1 MTSRTDAVVTAVSHA
16 GPNPP
21 ARPAATPSAGSPYPT
36 GTEDG
41 GPARPGPTP
50 SSPSPYLTGG
60 DAHPPAPPT
69 PSPLPPRGLRAAI
82 IAMAIGGFAI
92 GTTEFATM
100 GLLPQMATSLGVSVP
115 TAGRLISA
123 YALGVVIGAPLIVVV
138 AARLERKQLL
148 VLLAVAIALGN
159 AFSAVAPEF
168 GSMAVSRFVAGL
180 PHGAYF
186 GVASLIAATLA
197 PAGRRARA
205 VSQVM
210 LGLTI
215 ATMIGVPLSTALGQW
230 AGWRSAYA
238 VVVLVS
244 LAAVVAIWRF
254 VPELPRPSGQ
264 RASARGELRAFRHAQ
279 VWFTLGIAAVGFGGM
294 FAVYSYIG
302 EIVPEVLGLSIGA
315 VPLIL
320 AVFGTGMTVGT
331 VIAGRLADRSVMGTA
346 IAGLVGMAVLLAGF
360 ALTAHWA
367 VVGIIGLFA
376 IATISQFLGPSL
388 QTRLLDS
395 SPDAPSLA
403 AALHHSALNIGNAVG
418 AWVGGLVLA
427 AGFGYLAPAWAG
439 SVLAVGGLVIA
450 LIAVGAQRRA
460 AAGRG

>member
-1 MTSRTDAVVTAVSHA
+1 MTTRTDADPTAPL
-16 GPNPP
+16 G
-21 ARPAATPSAGSPYPT
+21 PT
-36 GTEDG
+36 GTTD
-41 GPARPGPTP
+41 PPPPTPGSRPTP
-50 SSPSPYLTGG
+50 SSIGPG
-60 DAHPPAPPT
+60 
-69 PSPLPPRGLRAAI
+69 GLRMAI
-82 IAMAIGGFAI
+82 VAMALGGFAI

-100 GLLPQMATSLGVSVP
+100 GLLPQIATTLTVSVP
-115 TAGRLISA
+115 TAGTLISA
-123 YALGVVIGAPLIVVV
+123 YALGVVIGAPLIVVM

-148 VLLAVAIALGN
+148 LLLAAAIALGN
-159 AFSAVAPEF
+159 AFSAIAPEL
-168 GSMAVSRFVAGL
+168 GSMTASRFLAGL

-210 LGLTI
+210 LGLTV

-230 AGWRSAYA
+230 VGWRSAFA
-238 VVVLVS
+238 VVVVVA

-254 VPELPRPSGQ
+254 VPALPRPAGQ

-302 EIVPEVLGLSIGA
+302 EIVPQVLGLPIGA
-315 VPLIL
+315 VPWIL

-331 VIAGRLADRSVMGTA
+331 LIAGRLADRSVMGTA

-367 VVGIIGLFA
+367 VAGIIGLFA

-418 AWVGGLVLA
+418 AWVGALVLA
-427 AGFGYLAPAWAG
+427 AGLGYLAPAWAG
-439 SVLAVGGLVIA
+439 SVLALGGLAIA
-450 LIAVGAQRRA
+450 LIAVGVQWRA
-460 AAGRG
+460 DAAGRG